1 MSSGEPIT
9 ILNLEASRLAAY
21 VQEQIRRLIPLCD
34 ESDFGLIDR
43 YLPEALARLDHCI
56 AAVRIWTPGEFDIL
70 HSTQYC
76 TFLYYLA
83 NTIWRREQAKT
94 LCTKLFL
101 LNKQLNAIDIFYDIA
116 LPDIF
121 LIGHSVGI
129 VLSKADYGNHLV
141 LFQNSTVG
149 RHGEDRPVIEN
160 GVILYPN
167 TAVIG
172 KSLIRERSVISQG
185 VRVIGRETAAR
196 QIAYQGAAN
205 TLMFKEDRNNT
216 LGLYF
221 RGV

>member
-1 MSSGEPIT
+1 MTGSAPVKIV
-9 ILNLEASRLAAY
+9 NLEASRLAPY
-21 VQEQIRRLIPLCD
+21 VQEQVRRLIPFCD
-34 ESDFGLIDR
+34 ESDFALIDR
-43 YLPEALARLDHCI
+43 HLPEALARLDHCI
-56 AAVRIWTPGEFDIL
+56 AAVRIWTPGEFDVL
-70 HSTQYC
+70 QSAQYC

-83 NTIWRREQAKT
+83 NTIWRREQAKK
-94 LCTKLFL
+94 LCTMLFL

-129 VLSKADYGNHLV
+129 VLAKAEYGNRLV

-149 RHGEDRPVIEN
+149 RHGDDRPVIEE

-172 KSLIRERSVISQG
+172 RSLIRERSVISQG
-185 VRVIGRETAAR
+185 VRVIDRETQAR
-196 QIAYQGAAN
+196 KITFQGTGN
-205 TLMFKEDRNNT
+205 SLIFKEDRNNT

-221 RGV
+221 RDV

>member
-1 MSSGEPIT
+1 MSSGQPIT
-9 ILNLEASRLAAY
+9 ILNLEANRLGAY

-43 YLPEALARLDHCI
+43 HLPEALARLDHCI

-149 RHGEDRPVIEN
+149 RHGEDRPVIED

-196 QIAYQGAAN
+196 QIAYQGSAN

-221 RGV
+221 RDV

>member
-1 MSSGEPIT
+1 MSGTTT
-9 ILNLEASRLAAY
+9 IKIRNLEASRLAPY
-21 VQEQIRRLIPLCD
+21 VQEQIRRLIPFSD
-34 ESDFGLIDR
+34 ERDFALIDR
-43 YLPEALARLDHCI
+43 HLPEALARLDHCI
-56 AAVRIWTPGEFDIL
+56 AAVRIWTPGAFDVL
-70 HSTQYC
+70 QSAQYC

-83 NTIWRREQAKT
+83 NTIWRREQAEN

-129 VLSKADYGNHLV
+129 VLAKADYGNHLV

-149 RHGEDRPVIEN
+149 RHGDDRPVIED

-172 KSLIRERSVISQG
+172 RSLIRQGSIVSQG
-185 VRVIGRETAAR
+185 VRVIDRETEAR
-196 QIAYQGAAN
+196 KIAFQGTGN
-205 TLMFKEDRNNT
+205 SLIFKEDRNNT
-216 LGLYF
+216 LALYF
-221 RGV
+221 RDV